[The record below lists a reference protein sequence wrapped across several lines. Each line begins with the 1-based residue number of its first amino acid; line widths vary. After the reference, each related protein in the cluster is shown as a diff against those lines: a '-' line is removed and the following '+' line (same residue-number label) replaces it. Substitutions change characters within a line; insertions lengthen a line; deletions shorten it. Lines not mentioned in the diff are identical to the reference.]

1 MSLVEEN
8 PIKIRKPRK
17 PRQSS
22 AKLGIK
28 AAARIQTRRLAK
40 DVVNAKQVAANK
52 NIFFDEK
59 NKPRTVSQVYGI
71 LQKKIGEE

>member
-1 MSLVEEN
+1 MAS
-8 PIKIRKPRK
+8 PKK
-17 PRQSS
+17 
-22 AKLGIK
+22 
-28 AAARIQTRRLAK
+28 LAK
-40 DVVNAKQVAANK
+40 DVVNAKQVDANK

>member
-8 PIKIRKPRK
+8 TIKIRKPRK

-40 DVVNAKQVAANK
+40 DVVRSKISNPLLKVVALAAFGAVASYFINKQ
-52 NIFFDEK
+52 
-59 NKPRTVSQVYGI
+59 
-71 LQKKIGEE
+71 

>member
-40 DVVNAKQVAANK
+40 DVVKSKISNPLLKVAALAAFGAVASYFINK
-52 NIFFDEK
+52 
-59 NKPRTVSQVYGI
+59 Q
-71 LQKKIGEE
+71 

>member
-8 PIKIRKPRK
+8 PIKTRKPRK
-17 PRQSS
+17 TRQSS

-40 DVVNAKQVAANK
+40 DVVKSKISNPLLKIVVLAAFGAVASYFINKQ
-52 NIFFDEK
+52 
-59 NKPRTVSQVYGI
+59 
-71 LQKKIGEE
+71 

>member
-40 DVVNAKQVAANK
+40 DVVKSKISNPLLQVVALAAFGAVASYFINKQ
-52 NIFFDEK
+52 
-59 NKPRTVSQVYGI
+59 
-71 LQKKIGEE
+71 